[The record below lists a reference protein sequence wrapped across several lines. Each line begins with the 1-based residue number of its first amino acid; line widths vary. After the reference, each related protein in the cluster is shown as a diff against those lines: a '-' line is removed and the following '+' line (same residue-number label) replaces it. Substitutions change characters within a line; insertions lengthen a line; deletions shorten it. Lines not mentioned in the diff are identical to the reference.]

1 VHFLYILL
9 LYGSCKNIVISRMYK
24 KLHTKEKSLF
34 ENSLSAKG
42 SFLGCVPERVIMLT
56 KDVYDIQ
63 VKNRKTPYF
72 RREFFC
78 RAYHYFWDDIL
89 LKTSLVVCS
98 INYLL
103 FVLWLSKKETY
114 FKKRMFLK
122 NSIQL
127 NTLPLWLK
135 MKHKIYFSS

>member
-1 VHFLYILL
+1 MDYIFLYEH
-9 LYGSCKNIVISRMYK
+9 MYK
-24 KLHTKEKSLF
+24 KLHKRETRTSL
-34 ENSLSAKG
+34 ELLPSKG
-42 SFLGCVPERVIMLT
+42 FPFSCVPERDIMLT
-56 KDVYDIQ
+56 NLVYHIQ
-63 VKNRKTPYF
+63 LKNRKTPYF